1 MVPDALSQKQSIFPP
16 DSAIWRF
23 SREHVL
29 VLGGPAAAILQIAH
43 PEVALG
49 VARHSDFRN
58 DSLSRLIRTLHAV
71 YTITF
76 APREEVE
83 AIAAHVRRS
92 HAKVQGE
99 VPQRYSAFSL
109 DAQMWVLATLVQLG
123 MESYERFIGPV
134 TRADRESHYRDMRI
148 FGTYFGLPE
157 DFGPQDWRSFS
168 TYYEAM
174 IHGPLLASLPVSA
187 ELAHHVAYPRRPSA
201 LRALWPVSGAMAR
214 EFLPSPVREKL
225 GLPRTAESRLV
236 LASATALIRAVLPA
250 LPDRIRFAAQY
261 LRATG

>member
-1 MVPDALSQKQSIFPP
+1 MIPDALSQNRSIFPP

-43 PEVALG
+43 PDVALG
-49 VARHSDFRN
+49 VARHSDFQN
-58 DSLSRLIRTLHAV
+58 DSLSRLRRTLDAV

-76 APREEVE
+76 APRAEVE
-83 AIAAHVRRS
+83 AIAAQVRRS
-92 HAKVQGE
+92 HAKVQGDS
-99 VPQRYSAFSL
+99 PQRYSAFSL

-134 TRADRESHYRDMRI
+134 SVADREAHYRNMRV

-157 DFGPQDWRSFS
+157 DFGPQDWRSFAA
-168 TYYEAM
+168 YYDAM

-187 ELAHHVAYPRRPSA
+187 ELAHHVAYPRKPIA

-236 LASATALIRAVLPA
+236 LASSTALIRAILPA
-250 LPDRIRFAAQY
+250 LPDRIRFTAQY
-261 LRATG
+261 LRAIG